1 MNFIVIIYIFFEI
14 MSSSMGINLQ
24 ALYISQIEM
33 YIVHTFTRVYFLID
47 ILNDASPEINFW
59 PQKPPT
65 SILEIFW

>member
-47 ILNDASPEINFW
+47 ILNDASPEINF
-59 PQKPPT
+59 
-65 SILEIFW
+65 